1 MRKTKTEFKWFTIP
15 QYRQEEEYL
24 TSMHR
29 KGWKFTKVSFPGFYH
44 FEQCEPENVTY
55 RLDYNQEGVANK
67 AEYVQMFS
75 DCGWEYLFDFVG
87 YSYFRKA
94 SDEADTNEEI
104 FCDDASRLDMMKR
117 VFKGRMLP
125 LIVIFLCGILPQFI
139 MNTTGYGGG
148 SFIQDVLSIT
158 FLFLG
163 LLYIV
168 LFCAYSVLFYQY
180 EKSLYPEN
188 DGLKIKYLGVFA
200 GLVLCT
206 LFMGATA
213 YYFSFSSNYSIHD
226 NENGFIVEAQRLNK
240 SIVKEYDLE
249 KGDIIQVSH
258 KGEAG
263 QLYISIKQ
271 ENEEPVFYGNTFD
284 DFDDFSVEI
293 QEDGCYQIKC
303 SGKKAKGTI
312 TFTRK

>member
-44 FEQCEPENVTY
+44 FEQCEPEN
-55 RLDYNQEGVANK
+55 
-67 AEYVQMFS
+67 
-75 DCGWEYLFDFVG
+75 
-87 YSYFRKA
+87 
-94 SDEADTNEEI
+94 
-104 FCDDASRLDMMKR
+104 
-117 VFKGRMLP
+117 
-125 LIVIFLCGILPQFI
+125 
-139 MNTTGYGGG
+139 
-148 SFIQDVLSIT
+148 
-158 FLFLG
+158 
-163 LLYIV
+163 
-168 LFCAYSVLFYQY
+168 
-180 EKSLYPEN
+180 

-213 YYFSFSSNYSIHD
+213 YFSFSSNYSIHD